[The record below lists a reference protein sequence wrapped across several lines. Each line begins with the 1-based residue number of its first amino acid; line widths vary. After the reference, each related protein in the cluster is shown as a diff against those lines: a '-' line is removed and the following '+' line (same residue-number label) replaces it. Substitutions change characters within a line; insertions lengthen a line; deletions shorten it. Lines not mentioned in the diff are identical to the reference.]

1 MSLTKCEVVT
11 DNIQNLPNS
20 PALSPDELKQTFDK
34 TGKDLKDYIND
45 KLIPEVE
52 NNIKRSEDN
61 IKKQIK
67 KEYKYS
73 VILEGNIEKNTD
85 YTIPSTYTVNTS
97 NLDIFYEGSLL
108 TINENYVERGTG
120 ESNKVRFDWDVPK
133 GSKLDFVIRN

>member
-45 KLIPEVE
+45 ELIPEVE
-52 NNIKRSEDN
+52 NNIKKSEDN

-133 GSKLDFVIRN
+133 GSKLDFVIRK